1 MVQETPILYH
11 FINVLFISSDVWNLR
26 RTERKRGDGKD
37 NKMMGKIVRNSPMC
51 SSCGQVLTR
60 HTAVWVKGAYIYV
73 YYMG

>member
-11 FINVLFISSDVWNLR
+11 FINVLFISSEVRNLR

-37 NKMMGKIVRNSPMC
+37 KEMGKIVRNSPMC
-51 SSCGQVLTR
+51 LSCGQVLTR
-60 HTAVWVKGAYIYV
+60 HTVVWVKGAYIYV